1 MTGPIDPIRRSGP
14 AARANPDAEGDDAW
28 PDAHEVIPNLPAVIE
43 GESAKDQAP
52 PPRPRRIAAGAF
64 DAQYLGQDGV
74 KRGLRGGQ
82 EVLDTARATY
92 LETEY
97 SGRNDRR
104 PAKGRITK
112 TEI

>member
-1 MTGPIDPIRRSGP
+1 MTGPIEPIRRAGP
-14 AARANPDAEGDDAW
+14 AARANP
-28 PDAHEVIPNLPAVIE
+28 E
-43 GESAKDQAP
+43 GEVAKDQAP

-82 EVLDTARATY
+82 EVLDTARAAY